1 MQPDFTSNKNPLQDR
16 NLYIIISVTLIAI
29 MGGQTIAPIL
39 PDLTDVFA
47 VSPREIEL
55 VMTVF
60 FIPIGI
66 ATPILG
72 LLADRIGIRKV
83 LVPSLLLFAI
93 AGGCSSFA
101 NNFQDLLQW
110 RFLQGLGAASL
121 DSLALTMIAML
132 YRGKA
137 LTIAMS
143 INASVIGISTA
154 VYPLTGG
161 ILGGISWRYPFLL
174 SVVAFP
180 LVMLVLMV
188 LKLPGKPSSQQKTS
202 LKVYL
207 GNTWSS
213 VNNRS
218 VLALL
223 LAVCALFVIQFG
235 AFLTYMPILAG
246 VNLGASGLFNGL
258 LLASMSL
265 SLALVA
271 SQLGWLVKKVS
282 EITLIKIA
290 FIIIAIA
297 LILTP
302 TINNA
307 MLLII
312 PGILFGIAQALILP
326 SSQALLAGLA
336 ADNARAGFM
345 AVNASVQS
353 LGQALGPF
361 FAGISFGLWGIKG
374 VFWAT
379 AGISLLTCGLFS
391 WMLIPKRDKESLE
404 LRAKT
409 GVSEP
414 SVTILKRP
422 HSTPVT
428 ATSLQTPSAP
438 PEIYHPTY
446 QSPSD
451 FPTILQQLS
460 AKLIHQT
467 TDTII
472 ELSNSS
478 ILIHLGKSNDR
489 LSPDVDL
496 SDFPHAAV
504 VSRVHADI
512 RIERDKYYIRD
523 MASANGTYINK
534 YPLLPGNWYQLR
546 SGDRISFG
554 KEDLVAF
561 EFEISPKVSH

>member
-1 MQPDFTSNKNPLQDR
+1 MQPDFTSNKNPLADR
-16 NLYIIISVTLIAI
+16 NLYIIIGVTLIAI

-39 PDLTDVFA
+39 PDLTKVFG

-83 LVPSLLLFAI
+83 LIPSLLLFGI

-101 NNFQDLLQW
+101 NDFQTLLGW

-137 LTIAMS
+137 LTTAMS
-143 INASVIGISTA
+143 LNASVIGMSTA

-161 ILGGISWRYPFLL
+161 ALAGFSWRYPFLL

-180 LVMLVLMV
+180 LLMLILMV
-188 LKLPGKPSSQQKTS
+188 LKLPQRSTTQQKTD

-207 GNTWSS
+207 GNTWNSI
-213 VNNRS
+213 NNRS

-223 LAVCALFVIQFG
+223 LAVCSLFVIQFG
-235 AFLTYMPILAG
+235 AFITYMPILAG

-258 LLASMSL
+258 MLGSMSL

-271 SQLGWLVKKVS
+271 SQLNWLVRRIS

-297 LILTP
+297 LLITP
-302 TINNA
+302 TLDRA
-307 MLLII
+307 FLLIF
-312 PGILFGIAQALILP
+312 PSVLFGIAQALALP

-345 AVNASVQS
+345 AINASVQS
-353 LGQALGPF
+353 LGQALGPLL
-361 FAGISFGLWGIKG
+361 AGISFGLWGMKG

-379 AGISLLTCGLFS
+379 AGFSVATFALFS
-391 WMLIPKRDKESLE
+391 LMLIPKRESLI
-404 LRAKT
+404 
-409 GVSEP
+409 SEP
-414 SVTILKRP
+414 QTATVIVPTQTPK
-422 HSTPVT
+422 TPVT
-428 ATSLQTPSAP
+428 NL
-438 PEIYHPTY
+438 I
-446 QSPSD
+446 D
-451 FPTILQQLS
+451 FPSTAAYSSQMPTQITPPKYELVSESATILQLPTV
-460 AKLIHQT
+460 KLIHLST
-467 TDTII
+467 TKTIK
-472 ELSNSS
+472 LPNNFHV
-478 ILIHLGKSNDR
+478 IHLGKPNPQIP
-489 LSPDVDL
+489 PDIDL
-496 SDFPHAAV
+496 SQFPHSGV
-504 VSRVHADI
+504 VSRMHANI
-512 RIERDKYYIRD
+512 RFEKDDYYLQD
-523 MASANGTYINK
+523 LGSSNGTYLNK
-534 YPLLPGNWYQLR
+534 NPLLPGNWYRLR
-546 SGDRISFG
+546 TGDIISFG
-554 KEDLVAF
+554 KGNLVTF
-561 EFEISPKVSH
+561 MFQINSMTFL